1 MPGPLSSVMM
11 IATAGLVPSGAS
23 DPQIGASLD
32 VSANLVTVLTDYNSL
47 PVIQQFTDILTAAG
61 GNVITANTLAT
72 LQTVAANTIPAL
84 SNAVPEDYWGD
95 LTLVAP
101 GNIFQQ
107 YDMANVFVGG
117 FSGLI
122 NDMAENIMGG
132 GDLTRFAQIYSSAQG
147 YAGQANQ
154 FINSNLNV
162 GTISSTFGPQ
172 NGGMDSV
179 ITGGFNQVTEAFGA
193 FGQDLQRLGSLI
205 NMKSLDSLGSP
216 VALIKQV
223 IDLGGLTPTVTNLLR
238 QAGLTSGQISSLAAG
253 SLGGITDSA
262 NKLLY
267 EGMTRV
273 TGDSLQQICT
283 ILGVTLPVGQATL
296 LPYTDNEDAA
306 FSAAFQR
313 LKNAR
318 TGGVRTTTNNS
329 PNTINTMADLLNP
342 VKIFPNSFYTLTM
355 PTPDGLRA
363 IYATQSGAVNTNL
376 EQYLSTTT
384 ATVKPIDPGLI
395 NRVQQDSEVVGATS
409 AEYQRLKNALPGAL
423 P

>member
-1 MPGPLSSVMM
+1 MM

-32 VSANLVTVLTDYNSL
+32 VSANLVTALTDYNDL

-84 SNAVPEDYWGD
+84 SNAIPEDYWGD

-193 FGQDLQRLGSLI
+193 FGSDLQKLGNLI
-205 NMKSLDSLGSP
+205 NLRSLDSLGSP
-216 VALIKQV
+216 AALIKQV

-283 ILGVTLPVGQATL
+283 ILGVTLPVGQTSARN
-296 LPYTDNEDAA
+296 PAA
-306 FSAAFQR
+306 DRASTA
-313 LKNAR
+313 
-318 TGGVRTTTNNS
+318 
-329 PNTINTMADLLNP
+329 NTINTMADLLNP
-342 VKIFPNSFYTLTM
+342 VKIFPNSFATLTM

-363 IYATQSGAVNTNL
+363 IYATPSGAVNTNL
-376 EQYLSTTT
+376 EKYLSTATD
-384 ATVKPIDPGLI
+384 TVKPINAELI
-395 NRVQQDSEVVGATS
+395 NRTRQDSEVAGITNTGFATALS
-409 AEYQRLKNALPGAL
+409 RLLP
-423 P
+423 

>member
-11 IATAGLVPSGAS
+11 IATAGLLPSGAG

-32 VSANLVTVLTDYNSL
+32 VSANLVTVMTDYNDL
-47 PVIQQFTDILTAAG
+47 PVVQQFTDILTAAG

-84 SNAVPEDYWGD
+84 SNAIPEDYWSD
-95 LTLVAP
+95 LSAVAP

-122 NDMAENIMGG
+122 TSMAENIMGG
-132 GDLTRFAQIYSSAQG
+132 GDLTRFSQIYSSSQG

-154 FINSNLNV
+154 FINSNQNV

-172 NGGMDSV
+172 NGGMDSL

-193 FGQDLQRLGSLI
+193 FGGDLQKLGQLI
-205 NMKSLDSLGSP
+205 NLRNLDSLGSP
-216 VALIKQV
+216 AALVKQV
-223 IDLGGLTPTVTNLLR
+223 IDLGGLIPTVANLLR
-238 QAGLTSGQISSLAAG
+238 QAGLDPGQISSLAAG

-273 TGDSLQQICT
+273 TGDALQQVCA
-283 ILGVTLPVGQATL
+283 ILGVTLPVGRT
-296 LPYTDNEDAA
+296 
-306 FSAAFQR
+306 SAR
-313 LKNAR
+313 NPNADPAS
-318 TGGVRTTTNNS
+318 TV
-329 PNTINTMADLLNP
+329 NTINTMADLLNP
-342 VKIFPNSFYTLTM
+342 VKIFPNSFATLTM

-363 IYATQSGAVNTNL
+363 IYATPSGAVNTNL
-376 EQYLSTTT
+376 EKYLSTATD
-384 ATVKPIDPGLI
+384 TVKPINAELI
-395 NRVQQDSEVVGATS
+395 NRTRQDSEVAGITSTGFATALS
-409 AEYQRLKNALPGAL
+409 RLAS
-423 P
+423 

>member
-11 IATAGLVPSGAS
+11 IASAGLLPSGAS
-23 DPQIGASLD
+23 NPQIGASLD
-32 VSANLVTVLTDYNSL
+32 VSANLVSVLADYTNL

-84 SNAVPEDYWGD
+84 SNTIPADYAGD
-95 LTLVAP
+95 LSLVAP

-107 YDMANVFVGG
+107 YDTGNVFVGG

-122 NDMAENIMGG
+122 NDMADNIMGG

-162 GTISSTFGPQ
+162 GTISSTFGSQ

-193 FGQDLQRLGSLI
+193 FGSDLQKLGNLI
-205 NMKSLDSLGSP
+205 NLRSLDSLGSP
-216 VALIKQV
+216 AALVKQV
-223 IDLGGLTPTVTNLLR
+223 IDLGGLIPTMNNLLR
-238 QAGLTSGQISSLAAG
+238 QAGLDSGQIANLASG
-253 SLGGITDSA
+253 NLGGITDSA

-273 TGDSLQQICT
+273 TGDSLQQVCT
-283 ILGVTLPVGQATL
+283 ILGVTLPVGRT
-296 LPYTDNEDAA
+296 
-306 FSAAFQR
+306 S
-313 LKNAR
+313 AR
-318 TGGVRTTTNNS
+318 TPTANPASSV
-329 PNTINTMADLLNP
+329 NTINTMADLLNP
-342 VKIFPNSFYTLTM
+342 VKIFPNSFATLTM

-363 IYATQSGAVNTNL
+363 IYATTDGAINTNL
-376 EQYLSTTT
+376 EQYLSS
-384 ATVKPIDPGLI
+384 TVDTVQPINSDLI
-395 NRVQQDSEVVGATS
+395 NRTRQNSDVVGTAS
-409 AEYQRLKNALPGAL
+409 VDYAQQRLKNAGGLSG
-423 P
+423 

>member
-32 VSANLVTVLTDYNSL
+32 VSANLVTALTDYNDL

-84 SNAVPEDYWGD
+84 SNAIPEDYWGN

-101 GNIFQQ
+101 DNIFQQ

-122 NDMAENIMGG
+122 NNMAENIMGG

-154 FINSNLNV
+154 FINSNLDV

-193 FGQDLQRLGSLI
+193 FGSDLQKLGNLI
-205 NMKSLDSLGSP
+205 NLKSLDNLGSP
-216 VALIKQV
+216 AALVKQV
-223 IDLGGLTPTVTNLLR
+223 IDQGGLLPSMNNLLR
-238 QAGLTSGQISSLAAG
+238 QAGLDSGQIASLAAG
-253 SLGGITDSA
+253 NLGGITDSA

-267 EGMTRV
+267 EGMTRI
-273 TGDSLQQICT
+273 TGDTLVQICAV
-283 ILGVTLPVGQATL
+283 LGVTLPVKT
-296 LPYTDNEDAA
+296 
-306 FSAAFQR
+306 SARQFG
-313 LKNAR
+313 LD
-318 TGGVRTTTNNS
+318 
-329 PNTINTMADLLNP
+329 TMADLLNP
-342 VKIFPNSFYTLTM
+342 VKILPNSYYTLTM

-363 IYATQSGAVNTNL
+363 IYATQDGAINTNL
-376 EQYLSTTT
+376 EPYLSTTT
-384 ATVKPIDPGLI
+384 DTVKPIEPSLI
-395 NRVQQDSEVVGATS
+395 NRARQGSDVIGTSSQQYQAQRATF
-409 AEYQRLKNALPGAL
+409 AGR
-423 P
+423 

>member
-11 IATAGLVPSGAS
+11 IATAGLLPSGAS

-32 VSANLVTVLTDYNSL
+32 VSANLVTVVTDYNDL
-47 PVIQQFTDILTAAG
+47 PVVQQFTDILTAAG

-84 SNAVPEDYWGD
+84 SNAIPEDYWGD
-95 LTLVAP
+95 LSAVAP

-122 NDMAENIMGG
+122 TNMAENIMGG
-132 GDLTRFAQIYSSAQG
+132 GDLTRFSQIYSSSQG

-154 FINSNLNV
+154 FINSNQNV

-193 FGQDLQRLGSLI
+193 FGGDLQKLGQLI
-205 NMKSLDSLGSP
+205 NLRSLDSLGSP
-216 VALIKQV
+216 AALVKQV
-223 IDLGGLTPTVTNLLR
+223 IDLGGLIPTVTNLLR
-238 QAGLTSGQISSLAAG
+238 QAGLDSGQISSLAAG

-273 TGDSLQQICT
+273 TGDALRQICA
-283 ILGVTLPVGQATL
+283 ILGVTLPVGQTSARNPTAT
-296 LPYTDNEDAA
+296 PA
-306 FSAAFQR
+306 SI
-313 LKNAR
+313 
-318 TGGVRTTTNNS
+318 V
-329 PNTINTMADLLNP
+329 NTINTMGDLLNP
-342 VKIFPNSFYTLTM
+342 VKIFPNSFATLTM

-363 IYATQSGAVNTNL
+363 IYATPSGAVNTNL
-376 EQYLSTTT
+376 EKYLSTST
-384 ATVKPIDPGLI
+384 ATVKPIDTDLI
-395 NRVQQDSEVVGATS
+395 NRTRQDSEVAGITSTGFATALS
-409 AEYQRLKNALPGAL
+409 RLIS
-423 P
+423 

>member
-32 VSANLVTVLTDYNSL
+32 VSANLVTALTDYNDL

-84 SNAVPEDYWGD
+84 SNAIPEDYWGD

-147 YAGQANQ
+147 YTGQANQ

-193 FGQDLQRLGSLI
+193 FGSDLQKLGNLI
-205 NMKSLDSLGSP
+205 NLRSLDSLGSP
-216 VALIKQV
+216 AALIKQV

-283 ILGVTLPVGQATL
+283 ILGVTLPVGRASQIPYSESSVARPAAPRTAAT
-296 LPYTDNEDAA
+296 D
-306 FSAAFQR
+306 
-313 LKNAR
+313 
-318 TGGVRTTTNNS
+318 
-329 PNTINTMADLLNP
+329 NTINTMADLLNP

-376 EQYLSTTT
+376 EQYLSTTS

-423 P
+423 PR